1 MKKLISLLLCATFLL
16 SLAAC
21 SQSPASESSAP
32 GASEPAP
39 VNEPKLTL
47 SLGTT
52 SAADDLQTKA
62 LERFAE
68 NVSEKTGGNIT
79 INVLPASQLGDA
91 VTEME
96 SMISGGQDMFCEAE
110 LTYMYNY
117 GVEACAAENFGI
129 VDTPEALAK
138 FSASDEA
145 NELREQFRELNG
157 IVTVGYNF
165 YRQPIVM
172 ATQMPL
178 ATLED
183 FAGVKLRVVPS
194 EATIASY
201 EAIGFSPTSV
211 AYSEVYL
218 SLSQGVIEGTIA
230 PLDAMYT
237 MKFYEQAPY
246 ILKLGTAV
254 TNVAVWMNEAKYSQ
268 LSDNQKQIIAECC
281 AEAGDWYTQQNTE
294 VVNGY
299 VASMEAAGAVIAE
312 PSDELVAQ
320 CSERWSELAK
330 QYEADGKLPAGSY
343 DKLYNAGH

>member
-1 MKKLISLLLCATFLL
+1 MKKFTSLLLCAVFLL

-21 SQSPASESSAP
+21 GQSPAGGPTS
-32 GASEPAP
+32 
-39 VNEPKLTL
+39 NEPKLTL

-62 LERFAE
+62 LERFAK
-68 NVSEKTGGNIT
+68 NVSEKTNGNIT

-117 GVEACAAENFGI
+117 GIEACAVECFGV
-129 VDTPEALAK
+129 VDTTEAITK
-138 FSASDEA
+138 FSGSDTA
-145 NELREQFRELNG
+145 KELREDFRKLNG

-172 ATQMPL
+172 ATKMPL
-178 ATLED
+178 ATMDD

-194 EATIASY
+194 EATIAAY
-201 EAIGFSPTSV
+201 EALGFSPTSV

-254 TNVAVWMNEAKYSQ
+254 TNVAIWMNEAKYNQ
-268 LSDNQKQIIAECC
+268 LSDSQKQIIAECC
-281 AEAGDWYTQQNTE
+281 AEAGDWYTQENTT
-294 VVNGY
+294 VVDGY
-299 VASMEAAGAVIAE
+299 VAAMEAAGAVVAE
-312 PSDELVAQ
+312 PSAELLAQ
-320 CSERWSELAK
+320 CSQRWSELAK
-330 QYEADGKLPAGSY
+330 QYEADGKVPAGSY
-343 DKLYNAGH
+343 DKLYSAAH